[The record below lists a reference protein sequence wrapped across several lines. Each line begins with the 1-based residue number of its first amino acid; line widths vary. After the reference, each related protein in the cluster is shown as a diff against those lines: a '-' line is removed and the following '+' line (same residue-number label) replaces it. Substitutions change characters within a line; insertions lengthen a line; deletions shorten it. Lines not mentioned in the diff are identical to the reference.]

1 MCDEIYRHT
10 VFTKVVLQST
20 LPHITVGKAIIY
32 LAHPNNESGKDTK
45 LGGIAKSSQE
55 RNTSKRLQEIRSTVK
70 E

>member
-1 MCDEIYRHT
+1 MCKEIYRHI
-10 VFTKVVLQST
+10 VFTNIVLQSK
-20 LPHITVGKAIIY
+20 LPHIPVGKATIY
-32 LAHPNNESGKDTK
+32 LAHPNNESGNDTT